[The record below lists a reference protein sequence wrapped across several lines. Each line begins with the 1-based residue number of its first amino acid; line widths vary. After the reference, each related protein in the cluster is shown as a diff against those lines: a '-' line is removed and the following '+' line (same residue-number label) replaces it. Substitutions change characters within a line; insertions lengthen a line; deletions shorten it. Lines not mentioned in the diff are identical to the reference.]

1 MRSRLLGL
9 LVPVVGAVVVGAV
22 MGVVGWS
29 FLEVLR
35 WATHTREDHGWL
47 LFLLPAAGFAIGWV
61 YHRWGGAAVGG
72 TPLVARQVLRLRED
86 IPARM
91 APMIYAGTAVGH
103 LFGASV
109 GREGA
114 AVQMSASL
122 TDSAARVVGLS
133 ERDRQVLLPAS
144 VAAAFGA
151 LLGTPLAGVVV
162 ALSLHRRLRPLV
174 IVCSLIAG
182 ELGNRIVIAFGY
194 ERETAPEL
202 FSVDWS
208 PRWVAALVVVGV
220 VCGVTARVFDLAM
233 HRLRSLVTR
242 LVVWPPLRP
251 VVGGTATVVLA
262 LLVGRDYLGLS
273 VPLLGEAFSGDAGW
287 VDAAW
292 KLVFTVIALATGFV
306 GGEMVPL
313 FVIGSA
319 LGAAVGAM
327 FGVPVGVLVAVGFVT
342 VFSAATTLTLFGVVA
357 AVELFGWAT
366 LAPAVIAGL
375 VARAIAGRPGL
386 YLTQDDLD
394 QAREEL

>member
-1 MRSRLLGL
+1 MRSRLFD
-9 LVPVVGAVVVGAV
+9 PVVSLVGAVVVGAV

-29 FLEVLR
+29 FLEVLL

-47 LFLLPAAGFAIGWV
+47 LFLLPAAGFAVGWT
-61 YHRWGGAAVGG
+61 YHRWGGAASGG
-72 TPLVARQVLRLRED
+72 TPLVARQVLRRTED

-114 AVQMSASL
+114 AVQMSASI
-122 TDSAARVVGLS
+122 TDSAARALGLS
-133 ERDRQVLLPAS
+133 ERSRQVLLPAS
-144 VAAAFGA
+144 VAAAFGS

-162 ALSLHRRLRPLV
+162 AVSLQRRVRPLV
-174 IVCSLIAG
+174 VVCSLLAG
-182 ELGNRIVIAFGY
+182 LVANRIVIAFGY
-194 ERETAPEL
+194 ERETAPAL

-208 PRWVAALVVVGV
+208 MRWVAALVVVGL
-220 VCGVTARVFDLAM
+220 VCGVAARLFDLSM

-273 VPLLGEAFSGDAGW
+273 VPLIGDAFNGDAGW
-287 VDAAW
+287 VEAAW

-313 FVIGSA
+313 FVVGSA

-342 VFSAATTLTLFGVVA
+342 VFSAATTLTMFGIVA

-375 VARAIAGRPGL
+375 VARAIAGRPGV
-386 YLTQDDLD
+386 YLTTADLE